1 MSTTEIPSVFT
12 IQKQSSSPKH
22 FAVTSDHDG
31 SSAISIIRQSGDSV
45 DISANGP
52 PSRRLATI
60 KRDLTNT
67 KAEVT
72 IFEQTS
78 ETPATQFR
86 IDYRSLGDHRASH
99 SFSISSS
106 NVEEKTD
113 FEWRNDGAGWQLLRV
128 SAPNSVLEVVAT
140 GSLNAGT
147 LEPPRFEPRDVP
159 GEQSIGESRG
169 LVAAV
174 SWIRV
179 WDKVQTDV
187 IKSSNPNKDAAM
199 ASCCI
204 VL

>member
-1 MSTTEIPSVFT
+1 MFTTGLPSVFT
-12 IQKQSSSPKH
+12 IQKQSSSPKQ
-22 FAVTSDHDG
+22 FALTSDHDG
-31 SSAISIIRQSGDSV
+31 SSIVSIVRQSGDSV

-52 PSRRLATI
+52 PARRLATI

-67 KAEVT
+67 KADVT
-72 IFEQTS
+72 IFEQAS
-78 ETPATQFR
+78 ETPVTQFR
-86 IDYRSLGDHRASH
+86 IEYKSLGDHRASH
-99 SFSISSS
+99 SFSTNSP
-106 NVEEKTD
+106 NTEEKTN

-140 GSLNAGT
+140 GALNAGT
-147 LEPPRFEPRDVP
+147 LEPPRFELRDVS
-159 GEQSIGESRG
+159 GEQSQGESWG